1 VNTSLANQSL
11 KPEPQPNLED
21 FLLSRHANLVAEV
34 KNERWMNAERT
45 DDDRLDMIGIFS
57 RTFEARLY
65 LTPGIQWGFTE
76 VSIAPRVDELV
87 VPKSNLKL
95 LTHLLIDLR
104 SYERQ
109 TGSRVTDEQLMNA
122 MGVESIPRLCDLEL
136 QKLGAERLIA
146 TSTVRPEMLRGG
158 PEPRCIGYVVQQLE
172 ITLSKNPLD
181 REIRAGDLSIEEF
194 RHLNGPQVYGSP
206 DQLS

>member
-21 FLLSRHANLVAEV
+21 FLRPYANLVAEV
-34 KNERWMNAERT
+34 KNERWMSAERT
-45 DDDRLDMIGIFS
+45 DPDRLDMIAIFS

-65 LTPGIQWGFTE
+65 LTPGIQRGFTE

-122 MGVESIPRLCDLEL
+122 MGVESNPRLRDLEL
-136 QKLGAERLIA
+136 QKLGAERRIA
-146 TSTVRPEMLRGG
+146 TSAVRPEMLRGG
-158 PEPRCIGYVVQQLE
+158 PEPYCLGYVVTQLE
-172 ITLSKNPLD
+172 ITLSQNPLD
-181 REIRAGDLSIEEF
+181 REIRAGDMSVIEFQRLS
-194 RHLNGPQVYGSP
+194 GPSGHGSP

>member
-1 VNTSLANQSL
+1 MNTSLANQSL

-21 FLLSRHANLVAEV
+21 FLRPYANLVAEV
-34 KNERWMNAERT
+34 KNERWMSAERT
-45 DDDRLDMIGIFS
+45 DPDRLDMIAIFS

-65 LTPGIQWGFTE
+65 LTPGIQRGFTE
-76 VSIAPRVDELV
+76 VSIASRVDELV

-122 MGVESIPRLCDLEL
+122 MGVESNPRLRDLEL
-136 QKLGAERLIA
+136 QKLGAERRIA
-146 TSTVRPEMLRGG
+146 TSAVRPEMLRGG
-158 PEPRCIGYVVQQLE
+158 PEPYCLGYVVTQLE
-172 ITLSKNPLD
+172 ITLSQNPLD
-181 REIRAGDLSIEEF
+181 REIRAGDMSVIEFQRLS
-194 RHLNGPQVYGSP
+194 GPSGHGSP

>member
-1 VNTSLANQSL
+1 MNTSLANQSL

-21 FLLSRHANLVAEV
+21 FLRPYANLVAEV
-34 KNERWMNAERT
+34 KNERWMSAERT
-45 DDDRLDMIGIFS
+45 DPDRLDMIAIFS

-65 LTPGIQWGFTE
+65 LTPGIQRGFTE

-122 MGVESIPRLCDLEL
+122 MGVESNPRLRDLEL
-136 QKLGAERLIA
+136 QKLGAERRIA
-146 TSTVRPEMLRGG
+146 TSAVRPEMLRGG
-158 PEPRCIGYVVQQLE
+158 PEPYCLGYVVTQLE
-172 ITLSKNPLD
+172 ITLSQNPLD
-181 REIRAGDLSIEEF
+181 REIRAGDMSVIEFQRLS
-194 RHLNGPQVYGSP
+194 GPSGHGSP